1 VYTTFNVDKV
11 MAGDTAVGRS
21 EYTGYLSTKRK
32 FVSIALIDEDAA
44 VDGAELSV
52 IWGNHDDSNPILET
66 HIQTEIRAIVD
77 ADAYL

>member
-1 VYTTFNVDKV
+1 VVS
-11 MAGDTAVGRS
+11 GDTVVGRS

-44 VDGAELSV
+44 VDGAELTV
-52 IWGNHDDSNPILET
+52 VWGNHDNSNPVLEQHT
-66 HIQTEIRAIVD
+66 QTEIRVTVD